1 VAPVFRPAI
10 RSSFYRKFDDN
21 AIDISKQPA
30 MFKKYY
36 CVSFLIFSIS
46 LLVTRCGFA
55 QSKMLAKGD
64 AAPAFTAQASLAG
77 SEFDFSL
84 KNALAKGPVVV
95 YFYPSAYTGGC
106 DLEAHTFA
114 ELKDKFTTAGATI
127 IGVSAD
133 DIQRL
138 NSFSA
143 DSNYC
148 AGKFP
153 VASDPRG
160 EIAAKYGLTFAPPR
174 LGIKDVRG
182 VELTHG
188 FIPRT
193 TFVID
198 KKGKIVAV
206 FSSSADHISPAEHVE
221 KALAIVKA
229 L

>member
-1 VAPVFRPAI
+1 MFR
-10 RSSFYRKFDDN
+10 
-21 AIDISKQPA
+21 
-30 MFKKYY
+30 KYY
-36 CVSFLIFSIS
+36 CYSFLLLSFS
-46 LLVTRCGFA
+46 LLVTRPGMA

-64 AAPAFTAQASLAG
+64 AAPVFTAQASLAG
-77 SEFDFSL
+77 SAFDFSL
-84 KNALAKGPVVV
+84 QSALAKGPVVV

-114 ELKDKFTTAGATI
+114 ELRDQFTSAGATV

-138 NSFSA
+138 NSFSS
-143 DSNYC
+143 DPNFC

-153 VASDPRG
+153 VASDPG
-160 EIAAKYGLTFAPPR
+160 GKIAASFGLTFIPPKP
-174 LGIKDVRG
+174 GAKDVRG
-182 VELTHG
+182 QEITHG

-198 KKGKIVAV
+198 KKGRIAAV
-206 FSSSADHISPAEHVE
+206 FSSEADHISPADHVQ
-221 KALAIVKA
+221 KSLAVVKG

>member
-1 VAPVFRPAI
+1 
-10 RSSFYRKFDDN
+10 
-21 AIDISKQPA
+21 

-36 CVSFLIFSIS
+36 CLSFLIFSFS
-46 LLVTRCGFA
+46 LLVTRPGFA
-55 QSKMLAKGD
+55 QSAMLAKGD
-64 AAPAFTAQASLAG
+64 AAPVFTAQASLAG

-84 KNALAKGPVVV
+84 KKALAKGPVVV

-106 DLEAHTFA
+106 DAEAHAFA
-114 ELKDKFTTAGATI
+114 ELKDKFTAAGATI

-138 NSFSA
+138 NKFSS
-143 DSNYC
+143 DPQYC

-153 VASDPRG
+153 VASDADG
-160 EIAAKYGLTFAPPR
+160 KIAATYGLTISSGKA
-174 LGIKDVRG
+174 GIKDVQG
-182 VELTHG
+182 LELTHG

-198 KKGKIVAV
+198 KGGKIVAV
-206 FSSSADHISPAEHVE
+206 FSSQTDHISPTDHVE
-221 KALAIVKA
+221 KSLAIVKG